1 MGKRAAC
8 VCAVVACILTVVL
21 TGCGSSARI
30 NPDDL
35 IAATFSEGA
44 PTTAGAAGFDVDLV
58 SSGMLRNRM
67 LSAYRSMG
75 AWKGDSQELPAPD
88 LFLTL
93 TFTGDRQTVVA
104 CARDDQSFIVVEQYE
119 HGDVVGTFYMR
130 PNLMYEFMNDMAEQ
144 ARLR

>member
-1 MGKRAAC
+1 MSKRVAVC
-8 VCAVVACILTVVL
+8 VCAIVVCALAVAVL
-21 TGCGSSARI
+21 GCGSSARI

-44 PTTAGAAGFDVDLV
+44 PSSTGDSGYELDLV

-75 AWKGDSQELPAPD
+75 IWKGDPERLPAPD

-93 TFTGDRQTVVA
+93 SFTGDRQTTLA
-104 CARDDQSFIVVEQYE
+104 CARDDQSFIVVEKYE
-119 HGDVVGTFYMR
+119 HGDLVDTFYMR
-130 PNLMYEFMNDMAEQ
+130 PNLMYEFLNDMND

>member
-1 MGKRAAC
+1 MSKRVAVC
-8 VCAVVACILTVVL
+8 VCAIVACMLGVAVS
-21 TGCGSSARI
+21 GCGSSASI

-44 PTTAGAAGFDVDLV
+44 PSTAGGAGYELDLV
-58 SSGMLRNRM
+58 SSGTLRNRM

-75 AWKGDSQELPAPD
+75 AWKGDPQQLPAPD

-93 TFTGDRQTVVA
+93 SFTGDRQTTLA
-104 CARDDQSFIVVEQYE
+104 CARSDQSFIVVEKYE

-130 PNLMYEFMNDMAEQ
+130 PNLMYEFMNDMNQ